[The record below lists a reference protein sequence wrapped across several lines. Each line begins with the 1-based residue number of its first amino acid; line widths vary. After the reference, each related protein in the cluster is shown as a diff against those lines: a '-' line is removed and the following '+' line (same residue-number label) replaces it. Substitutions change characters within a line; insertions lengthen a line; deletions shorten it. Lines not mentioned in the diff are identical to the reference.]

1 LIILRY
7 LSCPS
12 QTELK
17 LLTSLVSLFDAYIY
31 NPYLHHLTNS
41 SQQSQKNDNP
51 PYPAIRALPGAIDT
65 QINALYSTL
74 MTLLANYQRWIRNL
88 TTFKQTYMTPI
99 MRRIQDSPWIQREI
113 EQTEAALEAAKLA
126 STRSIRPSSTSV
138 TSANAQGHATEQ
150 QVALAPPGLAMT
162 AQQVR
167 DVVQW
172 AEKRRALQ
180 KGHGNTKS
188 EGNNR
193 RVKGRYKRE
202 YTI

>member
-1 LIILRY
+1 
-7 LSCPS
+7 
-12 QTELK
+12 LK

-31 NPYLHHLTNS
+31 NPYLHDITMS
-41 SQQSQKNDNP
+41 SQQSQQNDNP
-51 PYPAIRALPGAIDT
+51 PDSSMRALPEAIDT

-88 TTFKQTYMTPI
+88 TTFKQTYMTPV

-113 EQTEAALEAAKLA
+113 EQTEATHEAAKLA
-126 STRSIRPSSTSV
+126 STHLARPSSTTV
-138 TSANAQGHATEQ
+138 NSANAQGHAGEQ
-150 QVALAPPGLAMT
+150 QVALPPPGLAMT

-172 AEKRRALQ
+172 AEKRRELQ

-188 EGNNR
+188 EGNNK

-202 YTI
+202 HTI